1 MNAISRVSRVVQSLS
16 GMAIAFALCG
26 GGLQATAQTNA
37 WTSSTSGNWED
48 LSWSLG
54 VRPGAGQTILITNG
68 NSKTVQLTHSTAVNF
83 PGSMT
88 VEGIMLDAPS
98 DATNTLFLNNVGMAT
113 PLTAGPIAITRN
125 TVINMQASALNSA
138 GTLNVGGAF
147 NQGDFSAI

>member
-16 GMAIAFALCG
+16 RMAIAFALCG
-26 GGLQATAQTNA
+26 GGMQAAAQTNA

-88 VEGIMLDAPS
+88 VDGILLDAPS
-98 DATNTLFLNNVGMAT
+98 DTTNTLFLNNVGVGT
-113 PLTAGPIAITRN
+113 PLSAGSVAMTKN
-125 TVINMQASALNSA
+125 TVINMQASALNST
-138 GTLNVGGAF
+138 GSLNVGGAF
-147 NQGDFSAI
+147 NQGS